1 MTGTAGAKGLGKKKK
16 GKGKGKKHKKK
27 KGAGAAATTDG
38 ATPRNYPRPE
48 SAAIG
53 IQALTSSQLQKR
65 ARQGSQARSAALC
78 NPEYITLTLS
88 ASRR

>member
-1 MTGTAGAKGLGKKKK
+1 MFSKNEAKSAVTGAAGAKGLGKKKK
-16 GKGKGKKHKKK
+16 GKGKGKKNKK
-27 KGAGAAATTDG
+27 KGAGAATTDG

-65 ARQGSQARSAALC
+65 ARQGSQARSR
-78 NPEYITLTLS
+78 PV
-88 ASRR
+88 